1 MRFLGHRGS
10 IFLCLFRKTRIDL
23 AGSLHNITHQYSIGI
38 FGFSMA
44 LIECYFFCAIGLWDM
59 FRNWQGR
66 VVDQAKQL
74 IRIFKTLT
82 SLRLQLFFIA

>member
-1 MRFLGHRGS
+1 M
-10 IFLCLFRKTRIDL
+10 LF
-23 AGSLHNITHQYSIGI
+23 
-38 FGFSMA
+38 
-44 LIECYFFCAIGLWDM
+44 FFAIGLWDM